1 MTLMSKLNPKLAYL
15 YTSAKVAAIRNR
27 LHAQRALRK
36 GQPALA
42 RLFAALE
49 SSESAQMRRFLM
61 YLRGKVGDSDTY
73 LNAYLDAKRDEIA
86 PLYAEMV
93 TYYETAGLKGKVENF
108 LQFEKVVRA
117 QTHLI
122 GRFQKENADRSGDV
136 YVCQV
141 CGFIT
146 TIKPSANC
154 PVCNAV
160 KEKFERFE

>member
-1 MTLMSKLNPKLAYL
+1 MKLKSKLNPKLAYV
-15 YTSAKVAAIRNR
+15 YAAAKVATIRNR
-27 LHAQRALRK
+27 LQAQKALRK

-49 SSESAQMRRFLM
+49 SSESAHMRRFLM

-73 LNAYLDAKRDEIA
+73 LDAYLDAKRDEIA
-86 PLYAEMV
+86 PLYAEMA
-93 TYYETAGLKGKVENF
+93 TYYEAAGLKGKVENF
-108 LQFEKVVRA
+108 LQFEKVVKA
-117 QTHLI
+117 QTNLI
-122 GRFQKENADRSGDV
+122 VRFRKENADRSDHV

-160 KEKFERFE
+160 KERFERFD